1 MKPDSIADLKL
12 FLEKS
17 DVLLASRFADA
28 MIRTSSGF
36 MLEWHAGRG
45 CEAILVGAEG
55 ESVDAAFLTL
65 RMFLQNNDRLSIGN
79 IAKIYSGEPELSS
92 FQSEF
97 EELRQ
102 SINGFLDQRNGIDFF
117 GKHYTN
123 REAIEL
129 LMYGTKGHTN
139 REKEAEVKALLEIPI
154 VAPMFLNQVNSAA
167 AVLIRGIEELAKINK
182 KALLAVLPHGV

>member
-12 FLEKS
+12 FVEKA
-17 DVLLASRFADA
+17 DVLLASSFADA
-28 MIRTSSGF
+28 MIRTSSAF
-36 MLEWHAGRG
+36 LLEWHVGKG

-65 RMFLQNNDRLSIGN
+65 RMFLQNNDRISIGN
-79 IAKIYSGEPELSS
+79 IAKIYSREPELSS
-92 FQSEF
+92 FQTEF
-97 EELRQ
+97 EKIRK
-102 SINGFLDQRNGIDFF
+102 SINGFLDKGNGINFF

-129 LMYGTKGHTN
+129 LMYGTKGHTS
-139 REKEAEVKALLEIPI
+139 REKEAEVKALLEAPI

-167 AVLIRGIEELAKINK
+167 AILILGIEEIAKINK